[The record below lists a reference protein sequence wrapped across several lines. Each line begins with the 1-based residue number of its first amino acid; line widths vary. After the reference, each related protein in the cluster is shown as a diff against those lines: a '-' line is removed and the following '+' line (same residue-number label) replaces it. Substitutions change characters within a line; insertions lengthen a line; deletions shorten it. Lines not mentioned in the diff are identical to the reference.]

1 MFTVALHSA
10 VEPDIFSLAL
20 VRLCDSFILIRKNLT
35 VLLFTH
41 EQIVERQ
48 VLGKPNQSWLLVD
61 TQS

>member
-1 MFTVALHSA
+1 
-10 VEPDIFSLAL
+10 
-20 VRLCDSFILIRKNLT
+20 LT